1 MTLNPQLLSSD
12 IHRNHH
18 GRGLS
23 SLRLYLEDGISWG
36 HRFRIFV
43 RKDEDSLAR
52 Q

>member
-1 MTLNPQLLSSD
+1 MTLKLPPVS
-12 IHRNHH
+12 IIYRNH

-23 SLRLYLEDGISWG
+23 SLRLYFQDGLSWRYG
-36 HRFRIFV
+36 FGILV